1 MAKNSKE
8 QKRAQEYQKKQQ
20 QQAAG
25 QKNQPA
31 NNNSNHNNSRPSS
44 QEINKTI
51 ELHESAT
58 QQVSA
63 EVLREVEEQPVSPST
78 QDLKSLL
85 QLAETARTLFM
96 KERDEYVRR
105 SEAIQ
110 KQKDELD
117 RLTAQ
122 AEEKIRDV
130 NLREQKLTLSESEMN
145 EREEALLLRELDAE
159 AGFAEKRRI
168 ALQKLTSEAEEL
180 RAEIDKTHSL
190 MRDERRRW
198 DEEKKI
204 MIENFDQEMKTVK
217 ENQELL
223 LATERQKID
232 AERQEVQTEKKK
244 VLKEKERL
252 SWEIEDFAEQRE
264 EEKLRIERQSNRQI
278 EKLNFDVQCLQ
289 ERLDEVRKQRDELER
304 SLQLREEADRRFGCK
319 NPEELLLEIDAL
331 RKSNEEAVLKLSQCP
346 PLSIIDRLH
355 EMEGER
361 SQLLEE
367 NYGLI
372 AENRA
377 MKDRMAKMTIAATE
391 LETLR
396 DQKSCLEKSRDAL
409 REAKRTLEQDVE
421 ELIKRNESKTPFPAC
436 SKMDTDDEL
445 MSEYYLEEDVSD
457 LKAFVK
463 DLQQRIAADEDSQ
476 TPLYYSLEDLRCFVA
491 GMATSN
497 LVLLQGIS
505 GTGKTSLPLAFAR
518 AVGGGNS
525 LIPVQAGWRDKH
537 DLLGHFNSFEHKYY
551 ETEFLKGLYRSQ
563 CPAYKDRIYIIVL
576 DEMNLSYVEQYFADI
591 LSTMEMEPSDRLL
604 DILTSGHS
612 AAPRLFVDG
621 GSKIRIPQNVW
632 FVGTA
637 NKDETT
643 LDFAPKT
650 YDRSHVM
657 ELPQKI
663 DFNFVAPPEREAI
676 SFPALA
682 KSFEAAVLKHQPQA
696 ESSFKSFTN
705 EFSKILASGFR
716 IGWGNRL
723 EKQVKR
729 FVSVSLAAG
738 GSVGEAMD
746 HIFATKILY
755 RLRDRHDVR
764 AEDLKV
770 LQEQIFASWAKIDQK
785 HTPKKSQSLIE
796 DELKRVGGEG

>member
-1 MAKNSKE
+1 MARNDRNDRE
-8 QKRAQEYQKKQQ
+8 QKRLQELQRKQR
-20 QQAAG
+20 QQADS

-31 NNNSNHNNSRPSS
+31 NNTSKHLS
-44 QEINKTI
+44 QEVNIAI
-51 ELHESAT
+51 ELHESAV
-58 QQVSA
+58 QQVSPEVKREA
-63 EVLREVEEQPVSPST
+63 EAQPASPST
-78 QDLKSLL
+78 HDLKSLL
-85 QLAETARTLFM
+85 KLAETARTMFT
-96 KERDEYVRR
+96 KEREEYLKKL
-105 SEAIQ
+105 EAVQ
-110 KQKDELD
+110 KQKEELN

-122 AEEKIRDV
+122 AEEKIRDF
-130 NLREQKLTLSESEMN
+130 NLREEKMTQSEIELN
-145 EREEALLLRELDAE
+145 DREEALLIRELDAE
-159 AGFAEKRRI
+159 AGFAEKRRMS
-168 ALQKLTSEAEEL
+168 LQKMTSEAEEL
-180 RAEIDKTHSL
+180 RTEIDKTHSL
-190 MRDERRRW
+190 IREERGRW
-198 DEEKKI
+198 DEEKKK
-204 MIENFDQEMKTVK
+204 MLEKFDHEIKTMK
-217 ENQELL
+217 ENQELIY
-223 LATERQKID
+223 ATERQKL
-232 AERQEVQTEKKK
+232 EVEWKELQSEKKK

-252 SWEIEDFAEQRE
+252 GWEIEDFQEQRE
-264 EEKLRIERQSNRQI
+264 EEKQRLDKQSSRLI
-278 EKLNFDVQCLQ
+278 EKLNFDIQCLQ
-289 ERLDEVRKQRDELER
+289 ERLDEVRKQRDDQER
-304 SLQLREEADRRFGCK
+304 SLQLREEADRRFGRK
-319 NPEELLLEIDAL
+319 NPEELMLEIDTL
-331 RKSNEEAVLKLSQCP
+331 RKSNEELTLKLSQCP

-355 EMEGER
+355 ELEGER

-372 AENRA
+372 ADNRS
-377 MKDRMAKMTIAATE
+377 MKDRLAKTTIAVTE
-391 LETLR
+391 METLR
-396 DQKSCLEKSRDAL
+396 DQKSCLEKNLDLL
-409 REAKRTLEQDVE
+409 RTAKN
-421 ELIKRNESKTPFPAC
+421 ELTDEVDKLMEKSLAKTPFPAC
-436 SKMDTDDEL
+436 SSMDTDDDL
-445 MSEYYLEEDVSD
+445 TSEYYLDDDVSD
-457 LKAFVK
+457 LQAFVK
-463 DLQQRIAADEDSQ
+463 DLQQRIAANGDSQ
-476 TPLYYSLEDLRCFVA
+476 TRLYYSLEDLRCFVA

-518 AVGGGNS
+518 AVEGGNT

-537 DLLGHFNSFEHKYY
+537 DLLGHFNSFEQKYY

-591 LSTMEMEPSDRLL
+591 LSAMELEPSDRLL
-604 DILTSGHS
+604 DILPSGHP

-657 ELPQKI
+657 ELPQKSV
-663 DFNFVAPPEREAI
+663 FNFVVPPEREAI
-676 SFPALA
+676 SFPELA
-682 KSFEAAVLKHQPQA
+682 KSFDAAEVKYQKQA
-696 ESSFKSFTN
+696 DDSFKSFAN

-755 RLRDRHDVR
+755 RLKDRHDVR
-764 AEDLKV
+764 AEDLKT
-770 LQEQIFASWAKIDQK
+770 LQEQINVAWSKIDK
-785 HTPKKSQSLIE
+785 NHTPKKACSLIE

>member
-8 QKRAQEYQKKQQ
+8 QKRAQEFQKKQQ
-20 QQAAG
+20 QQAAS

-31 NNNSNHNNSRPSS
+31 NNISKPSS
-44 QEINKTI
+44 QEMNKTI
-51 ELHESAT
+51 ELHESAA
-58 QQVSA
+58 QQVST

-78 QDLKSLL
+78 HDLKSLL
-85 QLAETARTLFM
+85 QLAETARTLFT

-105 SEAIQ
+105 LEAVQ
-110 KQKDELD
+110 QQKDELN

-122 AEEKIRDV
+122 TEEKIRDF
-130 NLREQKLTLSESEMN
+130 NLREEKLTQSESEMN
-145 EREEALLLRELDAE
+145 EREEALLMRELDAE
-159 AGFAEKRRI
+159 AGFAEMRRI
-168 ALQKLTSEAEEL
+168 ALRKLTSEAEEL
-180 RAEIDKTHSL
+180 RTEIDKTHLL
-190 MRDERRRW
+190 MLEERRRW
-198 DEEKKI
+198 DEEKNK
-204 MIENFDQEMKTVK
+204 MLEKFDQEIKTMK

-232 AERQEVQTEKKK
+232 AEWQELQSEKKK
-244 VLKEKERL
+244 MLKEKERL
-252 SWEIEDFAEQRE
+252 SWEIEDFEEQRE
-264 EEKLRIERQSNRQI
+264 EEKLRLERQSNRQS
-278 EKLNFDVQCLQ
+278 EKLNFDIQCLQ
-289 ERLDEVRKQRDELER
+289 ERLDEVRKQRDEKER
-304 SLQLREEADRRFGCK
+304 SLQLREEVDRRFGCK
-319 NPEELLLEIDAL
+319 NPEDLLLEIDAL
-331 RKSNEEAVLKLSQCP
+331 RKSNEELVLKLSQCP
-346 PLSIIDRLH
+346 PLSIIERLH
-355 EMEGER
+355 ELEGER
-361 SQLLEE
+361 AQLLEE

-372 AENRA
+372 AENRS

-396 DQKSCLEKSRDAL
+396 DQKSCLEKSRDVL
-409 REAKRTLEQDVE
+409 REAKRTLEEDVA
-421 ELIKRNESKTPFPAC
+421 ELIKRNEGKTPFPAC

-457 LKAFVK
+457 LQAFIK

-497 LVLLQGIS
+497 LILLQGIS

-537 DLLGHFNSFEHKYY
+537 DLLGHFNSFEQKYY

-591 LSTMEMEPSDRLL
+591 LSAMELEPSDRLL

-612 AAPRLFVDG
+612 VAPRLFVDG

-657 ELPQKI
+657 ELPQKS
-663 DFNFVAPPEREAI
+663 DFNFVVPPEREAI

-682 KSFEAAVLKHQPQA
+682 KSFDAAELKYQPQA

-755 RLRDRHDVR
+755 RLKDRHDVR
-764 AEDLKV
+764 AEDLKI
-770 LQEQIFASWAKIDQK
+770 LQEQVFASWAKIDKK
-785 HTPKKSQSLIE
+785 HTPKKSHSLIE
-796 DELKRVGGEG
+796 EELKRVGGEG